1 MVHVSIVIS
10 ALAIAAMAAI
20 AAPQPA
26 GALALRGGQAEL
38 INRPDARLQDCCAD
52 GGHGRWRGCEGSYG
66 LN

>member
-26 GALALRGGQAEL
+26 GALALRGGQ
-38 INRPDARLQDCCAD
+38 NSSTGRTPDFKTAARTAATAA
-52 GGHGRWRGCEGSYG
+52 GAAAKAVTA
-66 LN
+66 